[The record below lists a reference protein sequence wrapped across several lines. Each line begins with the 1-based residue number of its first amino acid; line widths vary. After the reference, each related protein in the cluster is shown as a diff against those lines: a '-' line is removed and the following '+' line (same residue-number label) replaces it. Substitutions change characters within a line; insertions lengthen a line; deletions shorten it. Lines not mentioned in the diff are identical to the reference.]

1 MAGKKRR
8 QVQKMTPTKSEMSD
22 EELESG
28 AWKAKQVV
36 YQVRDGTPR
45 LKMRFGLTNRNVK
58 WTPVIPSPV
67 SSQTRSQTMNRILYL
82 VGMDVH
88 LLLTLCY
95 CVAMSLPTG
104 KIIIQKAL
112 MKLTKQEYSGFL
124 SDCMAVYMMEMASVV
139 LPFFLRLKWVSFN
152 LALRSAQSVSLSVM
166 IDKNNF
172 S

>member
-58 WTPVIPSPV
+58 
-67 SSQTRSQTMNRILYL
+67 
-82 VGMDVH
+82 
-88 LLLTLCY
+88 
-95 CVAMSLPTG
+95 
-104 KIIIQKAL
+104 
-112 MKLTKQEYSGFL
+112 
-124 SDCMAVYMMEMASVV
+124 
-139 LPFFLRLKWVSFN
+139 
-152 LALRSAQSVSLSVM
+152 
-166 IDKNNF
+166 
-172 S
+172 